1 MRKTTAAFLAL
12 FALTL
17 VTACGAS
24 GGDKKADT
32 TTTTAKASGG
42 GSTTTTTEATTT
54 TDASGSGV
62 AVDDWAVAF
71 CGSFKT
77 WISDIQAASS
87 GVSSD
92 VTAGDLA
99 SAKTA
104 IVKLFGTASTRTEA
118 LIDDVDQAGVPDIDN
133 GDGLVTDLK
142 GKFQDFDDAILA
154 AKSDADA
161 LAVDDPTTFK
171 SDVQTL
177 LDTFQAE
184 TQKVGD
190 SFSELDAKYNSQ
202 DLNDALNQHCG
213 T

>member
-1 MRKTTAAFLAL
+1 MRKTTAAFMAL

-32 TTTTAKASGG
+32 TTTTAKASGD
-42 GSTTTTTEATTT
+42 GSTTTTTEAAGT
-54 TDASGSGV
+54 GV

-77 WISDIQAASS
+77 WISDIQSASS

-104 IVKLFGTASTRTEA
+104 IVKLFTTASSRTET
-118 LIDDVDQAGVPDIDN
+118 LIEDVDKAGVPDIDK

-161 LAVDDPTTFK
+161 LAVDDPTAFK
-171 SDVQTL
+171 ADVQTL

-202 DLNDALNQHCG
+202 ELNDALNQHCG